1 MKNFK
6 HLLHLTIFLSFI
18 LSSCSQNEL
27 YLDENGITVKAT
39 EKAVIGKEYECNGK
53 MYKVVDRQMLLEM
66 MLYQKDV
73 TKVVT
78 TFITDMSEI
87 TKGSISFNQDISSWD
102 VSQVTDMSSM
112 FADALSFNQ
121 DIGSWDV
128 NNVMSTELM
137 FYEATVFNQ
146 NIGSWNVSK
155 VRNMSAMFLNSK
167 FFNQD
172 ISSWDMSQVTDMS
185 SMFANALSF
194 NQDIGSWDVNQVTD
208 MRSMFSA
215 ATNFNQDIGSWDV
228 SNITDMTMM
237 FAAATNFN
245 QDIGSWDVSKVTKC
259 SLFDYEA
266 DNWLLPKPNF
276 TNCEDRQANITKEF
290 PSEIKLETATF
301 SGGAFWCIEASFE
314 QIEGVFKAVSG
325 YAGGTKNNARYDL
338 VSSGKTAHAEAVQI
352 YYDPNKISFEILLD
366 ILFTAHDPTQL
377 NRQGPDVGK
386 QYRSVVFYHNGS
398 QKEIVSQRIKDLST
412 IFDRPIVTLIEPL
425 VAFFPAEDYHQDY
438 EKNNPNQPYILS
450 VSKPK
455 IDLVAKKFKALLK
468 VSE

>member
-53 MYKVVDRQMLLEM
+53 MYRVVDRQMLLEM

-87 TKGSISFNQDISSWD
+87 TKGSIS
-102 VSQVTDMSSM
+102 
-112 FADALSFNQ
+112 
-121 DIGSWDV
+121 
-128 NNVMSTELM
+128 
-137 FYEATVFNQ
+137 
-146 NIGSWNVSK
+146 
-155 VRNMSAMFLNSK
+155 
-167 FFNQD
+167 FNQD

-290 PSEIKLETATF
+290 PSEIKLDTATF
-301 SGGAFWCIEASFE
+301 SGGTFWCIEASFE

>member
-128 NNVMSTELM
+128 N
-137 FYEATVFNQ
+137 
-146 NIGSWNVSK
+146 
-155 VRNMSAMFLNSK
+155 
-167 FFNQD
+167 
-172 ISSWDMSQVTDMS
+172 
-185 SMFANALSF
+185 
-194 NQDIGSWDVNQVTD
+194 QVTD
-208 MRSMFSA
+208 MRSMFS
-215 ATNFNQDIGSWDV
+215 
-228 SNITDMTMM
+228 
-237 FAAATNFN
+237 AATNFN

-290 PSEIKLETATF
+290 PSEIKLDTATF

>member
-1 MKNFK
+1 MKQIK
-6 HLLHLTIFLSFI
+6 HLLHLAIFLSFI

-112 FADALSFNQ
+112 FADALFFNQ

-128 NNVMSTELM
+128 NNVMSMELM

-172 ISSWDMSQVTDMS
+172 IS
-185 SMFANALSF
+185 
-194 NQDIGSWDVNQVTD
+194 
-208 MRSMFSA
+208 
-215 ATNFNQDIGSWDV
+215 SWDV

-290 PSEIKLETATF
+290 PSEIKLDTATF

-325 YAGGTKNNARYDL
+325 YAGGTENNARYDL

-377 NRQGPDVGK
+377 NQQGPDVGK

-425 VAFFPAEDYHQDY
+425 VAFYPAEDYHQDY
-438 EKNNPNQPYILS
+438 EKTYPNQPYILS

>member
-18 LSSCSQNEL
+18 LCSCSQNEL

-215 ATNFNQDIGSWDV
+215 ATNFNQDLRLWCV
-228 SNITDMTMM
+228 SNISSNGQENFAYGTNLYYNGRSPIWGTCPDYNIYVTASSNSDYTLAGSDRNGAVTGSDPSITINVGDEVNFIVDAASHPFYIKKVQGTGTDNQASNVTNNG
-237 FAAATNFN
+237 ATNGVVN
-245 QDIGSWDVSKVTKC
+245 WTPTTAGTYYYQC
-259 SLFDYEA
+259 SVHDGMYG
-266 DNWLLPKPNF
+266 
-276 TNCEDRQANITKEF
+276 TIT
-290 PSEIKLETATF
+290 
-301 SGGAFWCIEASFE
+301 
-314 QIEGVFKAVSG
+314 
-325 YAGGTKNNARYDL
+325 
-338 VSSGKTAHAEAVQI
+338 VQ
-352 YYDPNKISFEILLD
+352 
-366 ILFTAHDPTQL
+366 
-377 NRQGPDVGK
+377 
-386 QYRSVVFYHNGS
+386 
-398 QKEIVSQRIKDLST
+398 
-412 IFDRPIVTLIEPL
+412 
-425 VAFFPAEDYHQDY
+425 
-438 EKNNPNQPYILS
+438 
-450 VSKPK
+450 
-455 IDLVAKKFKALLK
+455 
-468 VSE
+468 